1 MKLNAK
7 ELENKKAWEEAGFV
21 LPEFDREAVTKAT
34 KENPQWIHLG
44 AGNIFRAFP
53 AAVLQKLLNEGHMK
67 TGLIVAEGYDYEIID
82 KMYAPHDNL
91 SLLVTLKAN
100 GTIEKNVIGSIVESL
115 QMDENNEKD
124 FGRLKEIFTAKSL
137 QMVSF
142 TITEK

>member
-124 FGRLKEIFTAKSL
+124 FVRLKEIFTANH
-137 QMVSF
+137 F
-142 TITEK
+142 RW

>member
-100 GTIEKNVIGSIVESL
+100 GTIEKNVIGSIVE
-115 QMDENNEKD
+115 
-124 FGRLKEIFTAKSL
+124 
-137 QMVSF
+137 
-142 TITEK
+142 

>member
-124 FGRLKEIFTAKSL
+124 FGRLKEIFTAW
-137 QMVSF
+137 
-142 TITEK
+142 